1 MFTIRAAR
9 DSLADMPGIE
19 TARLSIAAL
28 RPEDAQDLRRLTDDP
43 AITAAVDFL
52 PAPFTLQDAEDLI
65 RSGARGQD
73 RFLGAWS
80 RVADGEPASV
90 RALVGVVGT
99 HLRGAGVIEIG
110 YWIGGAARGLGDHRG
125 AERALPGALPR
136 GRVPARQRR
145 LVESAREA
153 RLPRHRRGRAPA
165 GPTPAPTGLTS
176 ARRAQTATGTGW
188 AIVAA
193 TNAATRRWRLVRR
206 GATETGPSSTDAR
219 SARAKPWRVSTARVS
234 CDCDSISAWK
244 AARTISFLEAS
255 GYCARTAA
263 RSALGVIPGAARLRS
278 AAESA
283 SIEAM

>member
-110 YWIGGAARGLGDHRG
+110 YWIGGAARGRG
-125 AERALPGALPR
+125 FAFEAVSAIIAALSERF
-136 GRVPARQRR
+136 PARFLVAECRPANVASWSLLEKLGFRDTGEEGHRPGRR
-145 LVESAREA
+145 L
-153 RLPRHRRGRAPA
+153 LRR
-165 GPTPAPTGLTS
+165 
-176 ARRAQTATGTGW
+176 
-188 AIVAA
+188 
-193 TNAATRRWRLVRR
+193 
-206 GATETGPSSTDAR
+206 D
-219 SARAKPWRVSTARVS
+219 
-234 CDCDSISAWK
+234 
-244 AARTISFLEAS
+244 
-255 GYCARTAA
+255 
-263 RSALGVIPGAARLRS
+263 
-278 AAESA
+278 
-283 SIEAM
+283 